1 MSATEYLKPIASVRG
16 VMRTELVWP
25 FAWRSVGAGGTFLGA
40 VMVARLLGAE
50 QTGWF
55 SLGQT
60 TATVAATV
68 AVLGVDIAAMRG
80 ISAALARGSRDE
92 ANGVVGAALSTVIV
106 STLIVSVLGSLCAR
120 YLDAKGAFPEH
131 KGLYISIGLVAAIGT
146 ALSGLFGEFLRAVR
160 HTGWTAWF
168 QSACAP
174 LLLIAGLAFCG
185 PALNAARALWLYS
198 ACTGIAALVAGWW
211 WRAKW
216 AIPFRRAGVSKSV
229 ELLGTG
235 VSMSLITVGM
245 ASNGWIEMLVLS
257 HWNRGSDIA
266 LLYAAQRISTLVA
279 LPLTI
284 INIVAAPR
292 FAALHAVGM
301 LPDLKRVVMKVLLG
315 SAAVGVP
322 LLLILSVGS
331 GWILGLYGPAFL
343 RAGPA
348 LDLLL
353 AGQLVNLLCG
363 PVIYVLMM
371 CGRERIGLACVLV
384 AFCVDAVCATLWVP
398 RWGLM
403 GAAASSA
410 TTTAVLNVLAAAFAY
425 RLLFAKAKAR
435 VA

>member
-1 MSATEYLKPIASVRG
+1 MNTTEYLRPINSARG
-16 VMRTELVWP
+16 LARTELVWP
-25 FAWRSVGAGGTFLGA
+25 FVWRCAGAGGTFLSA
-40 VMVARLLGAE
+40 VMVARFLGAE

-60 TATVAATV
+60 TATVAATL

-80 ISAALARGSRDE
+80 VSAALARGLRDE

-106 STLIVSVLGSLCAR
+106 STLIVGGLGALCAR
-120 YLDAKGAFPEH
+120 YLDTNGVLFEH
-131 KGLYISIGLVAAIGT
+131 KGLYISIGLMASVGT

-174 LLLIAGLAFCG
+174 LLLIAGLALCG
-185 PALNAARALWLYS
+185 TALNSARALWLYA
-198 ACTGIAALVAGWW
+198 ACTWIAAFCAGWW
-211 WRAKW
+211 WRKKW
-216 AIPFRRAGVSKSV
+216 AMPFRRAGLSKCI

-245 ASNGWIEMLVLS
+245 AANGWIEMLVLS

-266 LLYAAQRISTLVA
+266 LLYAAQRIATLVA

-322 LLLILSVGS
+322 MLLILSVGS

-343 RAGPA
+343 RAGHA

-371 CGRERIGLACVLV
+371 CGRERLGLACVLV
-384 AFCVDAVCATLWVP
+384 SFCVDVLCAILWVP

-410 TTTAVLNVLAAAFAY
+410 TTTAVLNILAAAFAY
-425 RLLFAKAKAR
+425 PLLFAKAKAQ
-435 VA
+435 VS